1 MKHILFVAALLA
13 VILTAQAHTFLSNLT
28 INGTRLELG
37 KCIRPYEDNR
47 NFPVKDLS
55 SDELTC
61 RTTSMNTADTDICGV
76 PAGSTVTVEWH
87 ETDEQDRA
95 ISDSHLGPCIVY
107 LSPLEANGAGNVWF
121 KIFEDGY
128 DPDTKKWCVDKII
141 ASKGLLDITIPADIK
156 QGNYLMRT
164 EVIALHEAD
173 REYGTDENAGA
184 ELFPNCAQLYIIG
197 TGTAEPTGVAIPGVY
212 TTKDPGLLFDLY
224 DGYDSYPIPGP
235 ELYEAGSLPAGGSPA
250 TSSTDEDATSS
261 ETEETSS
268 KDEGESKDDNNG
280 KASGKNDE
288 DSSSSDDDG
297 TSSTKAPA
305 LNLDQTASQENDAGS
320 PTETEDVAIGA
331 TITNA
336 AGQPCVR
343 VRRRRRRGLR
353 GELTDEEANTDTDAS
368 TTSKPSKT
376 KTGGSPTST
385 NTDATDADNDGSQ
398 KSGKSISG
406 GAIAGIVVAVVAA
419 FFAMVAFLFWR
430 RRQQRKAFLENSVDY
445 NEFPEYDPAS
455 MSDPHIAQAP
465 ALDPAAAGFYAEKP
479 GAGNVFDVNAH
490 HHNHHTINA
499 RDLDEV

>member
-1 MKHILFVAALLA
+1 MKQIFFIAVLLA
-13 VILTAQAHTFLSNLT
+13 VVLTAQAHTFLSNLT

-47 NFPVKDLS
+47 NYPVKDLS

-61 RTTSMNTADTDICGV
+61 RTTSMDVADTDICGV

-173 REYGTDENAGA
+173 REYGSDENAGA

-197 TGTAEPTGVAIPGVY
+197 DGTAQPTGVAIPGDY

-224 DGYDSYPIPGP
+224 DGYDSYPVPGP
-235 ELYEAGSLPAGGSPA
+235 KLYEAGSIPAGGAPA
-250 TSSTDEDATSS
+250 ASSSEADVASSS
-261 ETEETSS
+261 ETDDTSS
-268 KDEGESKDDNNG
+268 KDEEDNKKGDTKKKEKSKDDDN
-280 KASGKNDE
+280 E
-288 DSSSSDDDG
+288 DDTTTEEEATSEDDAVSA
-297 TSSTKAPA
+297 TKSSTININ
-305 LNLDQTASQENDAGS
+305 LNLNKSISQEIVAGS
-320 PTETEDVAIGA
+320 TSEADDVPIGA

-343 VRRRRRRGLR
+343 VRRRRRRDLR
-353 GELTDEEANTDTDAS
+353 AEL
-368 TTSKPSKT
+368 
-376 KTGGSPTST
+376 
-385 NTDATDADNDGSQ
+385 
-398 KSGKSISG
+398 
-406 GAIAGIVVAVVAA
+406 
-419 FFAMVAFLFWR
+419 
-430 RRQQRKAFLENSVDY
+430 
-445 NEFPEYDPAS
+445 
-455 MSDPHIAQAP
+455 
-465 ALDPAAAGFYAEKP
+465 
-479 GAGNVFDVNAH
+479 
-490 HHNHHTINA
+490 
-499 RDLDEV
+499 